1 MSAFQ
6 RMFLSPA
13 QRSLRERARLAS
25 ASSTD
30 SATARTSTEF
40 PRQHEASTA
49 AGASTAAESS
59 AQSAAK
65 KRTATAMIG
74 AAFLMATSAIGPGF
88 LTQTA
93 IFTEK
98 LGANFAIVIL
108 ASIILDII
116 AQANVWRVIILS
128 GKRAQDIANIV
139 LPGLGNV
146 LTVVIV
152 FGGIAFNV
160 GNIAGAGL
168 GMNAFLKVSVTE
180 GAINSAVLAIA
191 IFLVKEAGQAMDKFA
206 QWLGLMM
213 IALTL
218 YVAFQSSPP
227 LLLAAE
233 KLVLPDKFDLLAL
246 VTIVGGTVGGYITFA
261 GGHRLL
267 DAGVSGAENLP
278 QTTRSAAIGIL
289 VASSMRILLFIAALG
304 VVAAGV
310 KLYEANPPSSVF
322 YNAAGAVGVQLF
334 GVVMWAAAITS
345 IVGSAYTSVTFLQSL
360 SGWVAQRRRTT
371 IVLFIVFSMLVFLT
385 IGRPVKVLL
394 YAGMINGFI
403 LPLSLGVMLL
413 AAHRPEIVGSYKQPW
428 WLTALGLI
436 VVVVMFGSS
445 IYTITR

>member
-1 MSAFQ
+1 MTTFQ
-6 RMFLSPA
+6 RLTSGSK
-13 QRSLRERARLAS
+13 QRL
-25 ASSTD
+25 
-30 SATARTSTEF
+30 
-40 PRQHEASTA
+40 
-49 AGASTAAESS
+49 G
-59 AQSAAK
+59 SAAALK
-65 KRTATAMIG
+65 PSPTPTSAATKRTKTAMIG

-98 LGANFAIVIL
+98 LGANFAIVIF

-116 AQANVWRVIILS
+116 AQANVWRVIVVS

-146 LTVVIV
+146 LTTVIV
-152 FGGIAFNV
+152 IGGIAFNV

-168 GMNAFLKVSVTE
+168 GMNAFLKVSVIE
-180 GAINSAVLAIA
+180 GALNSALLAIA
-191 IFLVKEAGQAMDKFA
+191 IFLVKEAGQAMDTFA
-206 QWLGLMM
+206 QWLGYLM

-218 YVAFQSSPP
+218 YVAFQSAPP
-227 LLLAAE
+227 LLLVAE
-233 KLVLPDKFDLLAL
+233 KLVLPDKFDIFAL

-267 DAGVSGAENLP
+267 DAGISGEENLP
-278 QTTRSAAIGIL
+278 STTRSAAIGIL

-310 KLYEANPPSSVF
+310 KLHAANPPSSVF

-345 IVGSAYTSVTFLQSL
+345 IVGSAYTSVTFLQSR
-360 SGWVAQRRRTT
+360 SAWVAKRRRTT
-371 IVLFIVFSMLVFLT
+371 IVIFILFSALLFVT
-385 IGRPVKVLL
+385 IGRPVTVLL

-413 AAHRPEIVGSYKQPW
+413 AAHRSDIIGTYKQPW

-436 VVVVMFGSS
+436 VVIVMFGSS
-445 IYTITR
+445 IYTLTR